1 MNLFLRIFLVW
12 IKSRFR
18 PKLGILE
25 EAETF
30 FRVWFTDQ
38 DAFRHMTNSRYLSL
52 TDVCIIDYMLRTGAW
67 AKLSRKGW
75 LPFVVYEDI
84 VLEKTLTFPER
95 FSVRTKLLGWN
106 ASHVVIRHI
115 FQRAD
120 GTVTAE
126 GFTVARFVGKH
137 RQRPS
142 PADVLALLDQPLSS
156 PTLPSI
162 AQEVLDRALGGYHL
176 DSKGA

>member
-12 IKSRFR
+12 VKSLFR
-18 PKLGILE
+18 PKIGLLE

-30 FRVWFTDQ
+30 FRVWLTDQ
-38 DAFRHMTNSRYLSL
+38 DAFRHMTNSRYFSL

-75 LPFVVYEDI
+75 LPFVVYEDMI
-84 VLEKTLTFPER
+84 IEKTLTFPER

-106 ASHVVIRHI
+106 ETHVVIRHI

-126 GFTVARFVGKH
+126 GFTLARFVGKK
-137 RQRPS
+137 RQRPT
-142 PADVLALLDQPLSS
+142 PADVLAMLGQPLSS
-156 PTLPSI
+156 PTLPVV
-162 AQEVLDRALGGYHL
+162 AQAALDRALAGYQL
-176 DSKGA
+176 DAKNA